1 MSLRSNCP
9 CDVDGICPYE
19 DMHSGYMNSCE
30 WWCGADEPQDD
41 PDGWD
46 KWDCESTR
54 DDWDEES

>member
-30 WWCGADEPQDD
+30 YWCGAEEED
-41 PDGWD
+41 DGWD
-46 KWDCESTR
+46 RWECDPDR